1 MKENKPTQTEHSQN
15 LERMYLAAPINQIF
29 IPTILIQ
36 HQIATISMQI
46 NPDYFH
52 GGGAA
57 HGCIYFKLL
66 DDAAYFAAIST
77 EFEVL
82 LLTKTFTL
90 DFLKPVSNGIIKA
103 IGNVMDDTGKE
114 IHAESVL
121 YNSQDEIIG
130 KGSGLFV
137 KSRIPLRDAGY

>member
-1 MKENKPTQTEHSQN
+1 METKNPTQTEHFQN

-46 NPDYFH
+46 KQDYFH

-90 DFLKPVSNGIIKA
+90 EFLKPVSNGIIKA
-103 IGNVMDDTGKE
+103 IGNVIDDTGKE

-137 KSRIPLRDAGY
+137 KSRISLTSAGY